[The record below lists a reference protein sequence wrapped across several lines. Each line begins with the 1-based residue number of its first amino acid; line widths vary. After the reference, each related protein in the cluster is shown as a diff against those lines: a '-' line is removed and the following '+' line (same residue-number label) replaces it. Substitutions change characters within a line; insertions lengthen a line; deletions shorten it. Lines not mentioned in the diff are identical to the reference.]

1 MSSIIA
7 GRHVDA
13 TWTYKSAA
21 AVTPSATK
29 DSSTLLDFD
38 ALQATGAVTV
48 TVSLAGDT
56 TKDTAFSMRAG
67 IIYPMK
73 VRYVTVVAGLSGGG
87 VIGLKRRA
95 D

>member
-1 MSSIIA
+1 MPSIIA

-13 TWTYKSAA
+13 DWTYESAA

-38 ALQATGAVTV
+38 ALQATGNVTV

-56 TKDTAFSMRAG
+56 TKDTAFSMKTG

-73 VRYVTVVAGLSGGG
+73 VRYVTNVAGFGGGG
-87 VIGLKRRA
+87 VIGLKKRA